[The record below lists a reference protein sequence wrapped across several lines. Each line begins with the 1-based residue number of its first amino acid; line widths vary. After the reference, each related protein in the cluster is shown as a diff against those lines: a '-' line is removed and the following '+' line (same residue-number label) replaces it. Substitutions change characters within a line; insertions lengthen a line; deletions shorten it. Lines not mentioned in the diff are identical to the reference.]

1 MPGDHHKIINNLI
14 TLELCLFKGNE
25 EFFIDFK
32 NELIILNMFLKL
44 SLLAIFGIAM
54 AHLEGV
60 VVVYLRKALGM
71 LDSES
76 NKESVEKI
84 DPRYLKIE
92 MTREAATIIML
103 AAIAILVGNTWP
115 ERGIFFLW
123 TFAFWDLFY
132 YLSLYILIK
141 WPPTFRTID
150 VLFLIPVPWIAPVWF
165 PIGVSSITI
174 VIVFFLYLFNVIH

>member
-1 MPGDHHKIINNLI
+1 MIA
-14 TLELCLFKGNE
+14 
-25 EFFIDFK
+25 
-32 NELIILNMFLKL
+32 KL
-44 SLLAIFGIAM
+44 LLLAIFGIAM

-76 NKESVEKI
+76 NKESVEKF
-84 DPRYLKIE
+84 PKRYLNIE

-103 AAIAILVGNTWP
+103 VAIAYLTGGSWIEKGV
-115 ERGIFFLW
+115 FFLW

-141 WPPTFRTID
+141 WPPTLTTID
-150 VLFLIPVPWIAPVWF
+150 VLFLIPKPWIAPVWL
-165 PIGVSSITI
+165 PVSISGLTILVIALLAIIGIM
-174 VIVFFLYLFNVIH
+174 

>member
-1 MPGDHHKIINNLI
+1 METTIIKLI
-14 TLELCLFKGNE
+14 
-25 EFFIDFK
+25 
-32 NELIILNMFLKL
+32 M
-44 SLLAIFGIAM
+44 LAIFGIAM

-71 LDSES
+71 PDSES
-76 NKESVEKI
+76 NKESVGKF
-84 DPRYLKIE
+84 PKRYLNIE

-103 AAIAILVGNTWP
+103 VAIAYLVGTTWL

-132 YLSLYILIK
+132 YVSLFILIK
-141 WPPTFRTID
+141 WPPTLKTID
-150 VLFLIPVPWIAPVWF
+150 VLFLIPRPWIAPVWF

-174 VIVFFLYLFNVIH
+174 AGIFIIYLVHVL

>member
-1 MPGDHHKIINNLI
+1 ML
-14 TLELCLFKGNE
+14 
-25 EFFIDFK
+25 
-32 NELIILNMFLKL
+32 LKL
-44 SLLAIFGIAM
+44 SMLAVFGIAM

-60 VVVYLRKALGM
+60 VVVYLRRALGM

-84 DPRYLKIE
+84 EPRYLTIE

-103 AAIAILVGNTWP
+103 VVIAYLAGITWI
-115 ERGIFFLW
+115 ERGLFFLW

-141 WPPTFRTID
+141 WPPTFKTID
-150 VLFLIPVPWIAPVWF
+150 VLFLIPKPWIAPVWF
-165 PIGVSSITI
+165 PIGVSSLTII
-174 VIVFFLYLFNVIH
+174 VIALLYMVKVI